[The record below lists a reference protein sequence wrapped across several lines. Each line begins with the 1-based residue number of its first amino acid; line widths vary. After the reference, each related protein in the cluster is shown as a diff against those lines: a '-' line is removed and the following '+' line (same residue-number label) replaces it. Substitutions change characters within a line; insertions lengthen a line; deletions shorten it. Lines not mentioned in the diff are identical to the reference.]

1 MIRNTFAYVFPPFS
15 RSLFD
20 FALNLFQNFL
30 ETLFALFD
38 FFMTG
43 SRRRLLCASFFYRLS
58 QDLHRLHRSRTG
70 LVNLDLILGPV
81 NSEKRKD
88 ATGPGTD
95 GIDLAAFSPLIIKF
109 AGQNVL
115 EVQDARPVGV
125 WNGVLLEGLIEGNL
139 EVLCLEGC
147 IFGQEPYGVAGSAA
161 CPAPMALEQNVA
173 GHADV
178 IN

>member
-1 MIRNTFAYVFPPFS
+1 
-15 RSLFD
+15 
-20 FALNLFQNFL
+20 
-30 ETLFALFD
+30 
-38 FFMTG
+38 MTG

-88 ATGPGTD
+88 ATGPGTQL
-95 GIDLAAFSPLIIKF
+95 INLAALRPLIIKF
-109 AGQNVL
+109 AGQEML
-115 EVQDARPVGV
+115 EVQDTRSVGV
-125 WNGVLLEGLIEGNL
+125 WNGVLLECLVEGNL
-139 EVLCLEGC
+139 EMLCQEGC
-147 IFGQEPYGVAGSAA
+147 IFGQEPYGVSGSAT

-173 GHADV
+173 GHANV

>member
-1 MIRNTFAYVFPPFS
+1 MLYVFPS
-15 RSLFD
+15 RPQKSFD
-20 FALNLFQNFL
+20 FALNLVQNFL

-43 SRRRLLCASFFYRLS
+43 SRRRLLCASLFYRRHE
-58 QDLHRLHRSRTG
+58 DLHRLHRSRTG

-88 ATGPGTD
+88 ATGPGAQF
-95 GIDLAAFSPLIIKF
+95 INLAASRPRIIKF
-109 AGQNVL
+109 AGQDVL
-115 EVQDARPVGV
+115 EVQDARAVGV
-125 WNGVLLEGLIEGNL
+125 WNGVLLEGLAEGDL
-139 EVLCLEGC
+139 EVLCQEGGV
-147 IFGQEPYGVAGSAA
+147 FWQQPDGVAGSAA
-161 CPAPMALEQNVA
+161 CPATLAIEQNMA